1 MKNAVSS
8 RLSERTAE
16 EVVNAIYRP
25 GMASFDDAVLEAM
38 CQLNEAHL
46 VMLVE
51 QQLVGR
57 PVAASL
63 LKAIAH
69 IRAEGASTIDLDPQ
83 FEDGYFAFENRLSG
97 IAGAKDTGFI
107 HTGRSRNDIG
117 GTLDRM
123 NARSLCLKMMD
134 GMNRARAACEAAA
147 EKHAETIMPGY
158 THLQPAQP
166 MTFGYFLTNVAAAL
180 SREYDKIS
188 AVHERINRSSLGAAA
203 FAGTTFAIDRDRTA
217 SLLGFDG
224 IVEPCLEAVGSRDFV
239 TELLWTATST
249 LSMLSRVAQDMYVF
263 CTHEFAA
270 LTFPDRVAGT
280 SSIMPQKK
288 NMLALEYF
296 RAAAGRSIG
305 ALTGALASVKGSN
318 YSIGL
323 DSVREGVADAWPSLS
338 LFIDGMELLR
348 LVFETATPDAER
360 LKKRCYENFS
370 TATDLAD
377 GLVREHG
384 LSFREAHHVVGGA
397 VQRALNAGLD
407 ARGMTVEIINESAV
421 EELGAP
427 LPITADFVRD
437 CLDPVRSVNARTTAG
452 GTAPS
457 EVRRMLVALAIKR
470 GRDADLVTSR
480 QQAIDDAAKRLRDAV
495 QDLVI

>member
-16 EVVNAIYRP
+16 EVANAIYRP
-25 GMASFDDAVLEAM
+25 GMATFDDGALEAM
-38 CQLNEAHL
+38 CQLNEAHA

-51 QQLVGR
+51 QKLIAPEIARSLLHAIGR
-57 PVAASL
+57 IRSEGVAA
-63 LKAIAH
+63 
-69 IRAEGASTIDLDPQ
+69 IDLDPQ

-97 IAGAKDTGFI
+97 IAGAHDTGFI

-117 GTLDRM
+117 ATLDRM
-123 NARSLCLKMMD
+123 NARALCLDMLE
-134 GMNRARAACEAAA
+134 GVNRARAACGAGAQR
-147 EKHAETIMPGY
+147 HAETIMPGY

-166 MTFGYFLTNVAAAL
+166 MTFGYFLTNVASAL
-180 SREYDKIS
+180 SREYDKIA
-188 AVHERINRSSLGAAA
+188 AVYERINRSSLGAAA
-203 FAGTTFAIDRDRTA
+203 FAGTTFPIDRNRTA

-239 TELLWTATST
+239 TELLWAATSA

-263 CTHEFAA
+263 CTHEFSA

-305 ALTGALASVKGSN
+305 ALTGSLASVKGSN

-323 DSVREGVADAWPSLS
+323 DSVREGIADAWPSLS

-407 ARGMTVEIINESAV
+407 AQGMTVEIINASAAD
-421 EELGAP
+421 ELGRP
-427 LPITADFVRD
+427 LALTPDFVRD
-437 CLDPVRSVNARTTAG
+437 CLDPVKAVAARTTPG
-452 GTAPS
+452 GTAPV
-457 EVRRMLVALAIKR
+457 EVRRMLAVLAAKR
-470 GRDADLVTSR
+470 GRDAELVAMR
-480 QQAIDDAAKRLRDAV
+480 RRAVEDAVGRLRDAV
-495 QDLVI
+495 QALAA

>member
-16 EVVNAIYRP
+16 EVANAIYRP
-25 GMASFDDAVLEAM
+25 GMAGFDDAALEAM

-46 VMLVE
+46 VMLAE
-51 QQLVGR
+51 RGLVDRAVARALALAIGR
-57 PVAASL
+57 
-63 LKAIAH
+63 
-69 IRAEGASTIDLDPQ
+69 IRAEGAAAIDLDPQ
-83 FEDGYFAFENRLSG
+83 FEDGYFAFENRLSAV
-97 IAGAKDTGFI
+97 AGPKDTGFI

-117 GTLDRM
+117 ATLDRM
-123 NARSLCLKMMD
+123 NARGLCLRMMEGLD
-134 GMNRARAACEAAA
+134 KARAACMATAL
-147 EKHAETIMPGY
+147 KHAETIMPGY

-180 SREYDKIS
+180 SREHDKIA
-188 AVHERINRSSLGAAA
+188 AVYERINRSSLGAAA
-203 FAGTTFAIDRDRTA
+203 FAGTTFPIDRGRTA
-217 SLLGFDG
+217 GLLGFDG

-249 LSMLSRVAQDMYVF
+249 LTVLSRVAQDMYVF
-263 CTHEFAA
+263 CTHEFSA

-296 RAAAGRSIG
+296 RAAAGRGIG
-305 ALTGALASVKGSN
+305 ALAGALASVKGSN

-338 LFIDGMELLR
+338 LFIDGMDLLG
-348 LVFETATPDAER
+348 LVFETVTPDAER
-360 LKKRCYENFS
+360 LEKRCYENFS

-397 VQRALNAGLD
+397 VQRALDAGLD
-407 ARGMTVEIINESAV
+407 ARGMTVAIINESAG
-421 EELGAP
+421 EELGRTLP
-427 LPITADFVRD
+427 LTPEFVRD
-437 CLDPVRSVNARTTAG
+437 CLDPVRSVHARTTPG

-457 EVRRMLVALAIKR
+457 EVRRMLAGLEAKR
-470 GRDADLVTSR
+470 
-480 QQAIDDAAKRLRDAV
+480 IDDAKLTAARRRKVEEAALRLREAV
-495 QDLVI
+495 EALAA

>member
-16 EVVNAIYRP
+16 EVANAIYRP
-25 GMASFDDAVLEAM
+25 GMATFDDVALEAM

-46 VMLVE
+46 VMLAE
-51 QQLVGR
+51 KGLVDR
-57 PVAASL
+57 AVAKSL
-63 LKAIAH
+63 AAAIVRV
-69 IRAEGASTIDLDPQ
+69 RAEGPGAIDLDPQ
-83 FEDGYFAFENRLSG
+83 FEDGYFAFENRLSK
-97 IAGAKDTGFI
+97 IAGARDTGFI

-117 GTLDRM
+117 ATLDRM
-123 NARSLCLKMMD
+123 HARDLCLRMMESLD
-134 GMNRARAACEAAA
+134 QARAACAATA
-147 EKHAETIMPGY
+147 LRHAETIMPGY

-166 MTFGYFLTNVAAAL
+166 MTFGYFLTNVVAAL
-180 SREYDKIS
+180 SREHDKIA
-188 AVHERINRSSLGAAA
+188 AVYDRINRSSLGAAA
-203 FAGTTFAIDRDRTA
+203 FAGTTFAIDRHRTA
-217 SLLGFDG
+217 DLLGFDG

-239 TELLWTATST
+239 TELLWSATST
-249 LSMLSRVAQDMYVF
+249 LTVLSRVAQDMYVF
-263 CTHEFAA
+263 CTHEFSA

-305 ALTGALASVKGSN
+305 ALTGALSSVKGSN

-323 DSVREGVADAWPSLS
+323 DSVREGLAEAWPSLD
-338 LFIDGMELLR
+338 LFIDGMALLR
-348 LVFETATPDAER
+348 LVFETVTPDAER

-377 GLVREHG
+377 GLVRQHG

-397 VQRALNAGLD
+397 VQRALNMGLD
-407 ARGMTVEIINESAV
+407 ASGMTVEILNASAE
-421 EELGAP
+421 EELGRA
-427 LPITADFVRD
+427 LPIDAQFVRD
-437 CLDPVRSVNARTTAG
+437 CLDPVKSVQARTTPG

-457 EVRRMLVALAIKR
+457 EVRRMLETLETKRGKDAGLTKARREAVEAAIIRLRSAAGALA
-470 GRDADLVTSR
+470 A
-480 QQAIDDAAKRLRDAV
+480 
-495 QDLVI
+495 

>member
-8 RLSERTAE
+8 RLTERTAE
-16 EVVNAIYRP
+16 EVANAIYRP
-25 GMASFDDAVLEAM
+25 GMAGFDDAALEAM

-46 VMLVE
+46 VMLLE
-51 QQLVGR
+51 QGLVGK
-57 PVAASL
+57 PVVQSL
-63 LKAIAH
+63 LRAIAQ
-69 IRAEGASTIDLDPQ
+69 IRAEGARAIDLDPQ

-97 IAGAKDTGFI
+97 VAGAHDTGFL
-107 HTGRSRNDIG
+107 HTGRSRNDLG
-117 GTLDRM
+117 ATLDRM
-123 NARSLCLKMMD
+123 NARQLCLKMME
-134 GMNRARAACEAAA
+134 GVTRARAACEEAAGR
-147 EKHAETIMPGY
+147 HAETIMPGY

-166 MTFGYFLTNVAAAL
+166 MTFGYFLTNVASAL
-180 SREYDKIS
+180 SREHDKIA
-188 AVHERINRSSLGAAA
+188 AVYERINRSSLGAAA
-203 FAGTTFAIDRDRTA
+203 FAGTTFAIDRNRTA
-217 SLLGFDG
+217 ELLGFDG

-263 CTHEFAA
+263 CTHEFSA

-305 ALTGALASVKGSN
+305 ALAGGLASVKGSN

-323 DSVREGVADAWPSLS
+323 DSVREGVTDAWPSLS

-348 LVFETATPDAER
+348 LVFETATPDAHR

-384 LSFREAHHVVGGA
+384 LSFREAHHVVGGP
-397 VQRALNAGLD
+397 VQRSLDAGLD
-407 ARGMTVEIINESAV
+407 ARGMSVEIINASAS
-421 EELGAP
+421 EELGST
-427 LPITADFVRD
+427 LSLTADFVRD
-437 CLDPVRSVNARTTAG
+437 CLDPVKSVNARTTPG

-457 EVRRMLVALAIKR
+457 EVRRMLSALATKR
-470 GRDADLVTSR
+470 NQDVDLAATR
-480 QQAIDDAAKRLRDAV
+480 RRGIDEAAARLRQAV
-495 QDLVI
+495 QALVA